1 MIRGLRQSTLRLI
14 WGEDQHRLL
23 PIDAAPLL
31 GGETV
36 EDRRRVERQSALW
49 MGLCHIQDEPADLW
63 RECAIIDISPLGV
76 GIDLCH
82 PDPVELLG
90 MWHDG
95 ELRLHLSRRITVR
108 LKLGPSIDMTVA
120 GEVRNAGSR
129 PEGIVRAGIEFV
141 GLTTAE
147 RSIVDLLTLRAVQ
160 TRARVS
166 GGAPDLSVVAAE
178 PSAKQVSLS
187 PCRVWEQGGVD
198 LAVGVQQRVEAQHA
212 VGTVA
217 QRAQVLPSQPDVS
230 PSSADVAPS
239 NVAPLEPGPG
249 DLDRLGRGPGV
260 PSQRREDWMGL
271 AGAPVDVAFRV
282 IPQLF
287 VKFWV
292 RPVVHRMSRVGLPIP
307 LVGASRTIEDGVRS
321 ESTLGDSGSDPTQH
335 DHGI

>member
-1 MIRGLRQSTLRLI
+1 M
-14 WGEDQHRLL
+14 
-23 PIDAAPLL
+23 
-31 GGETV
+31 

-141 GLTTAE
+141 GLTAAE

-160 TRARVS
+160 TRARVP
-166 GGAPDLSVVAAE
+166 GKVPDLSVVVAE
-178 PSAKQVSLS
+178 PGAAQVSLS

-198 LAVGVQQRVEAQHA
+198 IAVGLQQRVEAQHA

-217 QRAQVLPSQPDVS
+217 PRPHILPNEPDAR
-230 PSSADVAPS
+230 PSGEDVAPG
-239 NVAPLEPGPG
+239 NVGPLEPGPES
-249 DLDRLGRGPGV
+249 LERLGHGDGV
-260 PSQRREDWMGL
+260 PSQRRENWTGL

-292 RPVVHRMSRVGLPIP
+292 RPVMHGMSRVGLPMP
-307 LVGASRTIEDGVRS
+307 LVGASRTVEDDRRS
-321 ESTLGDSGSDPTQH
+321 ESTPGDSGSDPTQH